1 MKTFSSKGDK
11 GPGLSRKACFALIK
25 RLLARNEGRS
35 PVVEDRI
42 RMLKGIAIH
51 RGRGPHSKGYCL
63 VVKDQA
69 SLNNATGPMWDNL
82 LEELGAESKSTLPLG
97 FEDVPFCGGDSLH
110 RIASPAPG
118 AGGEVRHVMLESRRG
133 RFEKLLEEVTH
144 VDGARAAIITMEA
157 DGKGPMTCVMLEF
170 GKEGLPGGALESIF
184 PSAEVIRVSDDP
196 RRMVF
201 THLGSSCRW
210 MFEPEN
216 DVVLVPVF
224 AREHPD
230 ENKALVT
237 FRGEDGSLE
246 TALCRWSREDES
258 GLGSFIR
265 LSLNTPDR
273 PLLPE
278 SSTSILAEGAVDM
291 PVWLAREDR
300 ALGDDRRIYVISD
313 KAPLFFK
320 ALARIVDAAELSG
333 QGNLSFAR
341 WTEADSGASIYAFR
355 SDFISELESLR
366 DVRAYRIIEAQLE
379 GRGLAVRHGYRFVP
393 EMPDDEGWGAAI
405 KSALFDASGQDKVGW
420 ALVDPC
426 AQGDDGLSSIS
437 AVIIPEFKSFEGYR
451 KHVAV
456 FGPVVRAELI
466 ADEKDKHLEFSA
478 QAEAAWTKAAEA
490 EKASHDANAQS
501 LFDELS
507 KRAKALDE
515 SLRAMEEEVRSTTDM
530 AAPLHAEAK
539 QTRDDLEKTVTGF
552 REAIRGSAEKSA
564 NWSRLQRILQ
574 QHIQLLES
582 YARMLD
588 GTVSSN
594 AQAELARV
602 KSQEAILV
610 RRIQEL
616 RQAEAEVAAA
626 HVKSAELVSRLEEE
640 VARVE
645 AEIERL
651 GEYIAL
657 DAERV
662 AYFDA
667 LTAKMAALA
676 DLRHAKETKSLN
688 LQHAYA
694 QCAVHEQEVNN
705 ELSSLERSLV
715 ALADKKKIVA
725 AQSAEIARRR
735 EVNRAQ
741 GVDVR
746 NAEADRD
753 NLTRALAREEKALA
767 DMIKAGDPRQLARA
781 LLDKAKAVRADIEE
795 VNEARRLLTD
805 GDAEITKLES
815 ELDALLVG
823 QSIDSLRTKVK
834 GTEAA
839 VVVLGRAIH
848 SLEDALAG
856 EDLLRANPIAA
867 EKLRAWGQFK
877 SEASRRL
884 AAARV
889 TYLRCRNPMESPLID
904 EINAAIDALKQLL

>member
-1 MKTFSSKGDK
+1 MKAFSSKGDK

-246 TALCRWSREDES
+246 TALCRWNREDES

-735 EVNRAQ
+735 EENRAQ

-823 QSIDSLRTKVK
+823 QSIDGLRTKVK

-839 VVVLGRAIH
+839 VVVLERAIH

>member
-1 MKTFSSKGDK
+1 MKAFSSKGDK

-170 GKEGLPGGALESIF
+170 GKEGLPGGALESTF

-278 SSTSILAEGAVDM
+278 SSTGILAEGAVDM

-355 SDFISELESLR
+355 SDFISELESFR

-379 GRGLAVRHGYRFVP
+379 GRGLAVRQGYRFVP
-393 EMPDDEGWGAAI
+393 EMRDDEGWGAAI
-405 KSALFDASGQDKVGW
+405 KSALFDASGRDKVGW

-426 AQGDDGLSSIS
+426 AHGDDGLSSIS

-466 ADEKDKHLEFSA
+466 ADEKDRHLEFSA

-490 EKASHDANAQS
+490 EKASHDANAQN

-507 KRAKALDE
+507 KRAKALDD

-539 QTRDDLEKTVTGF
+539 QTRDDLEKTVSGF
-552 REAIRGSAEKSA
+552 REATRGSAEKSA

-574 QHIQLLES
+574 QHIQLFGS

-616 RQAEAEVAAA
+616 KQAEAEVAAA
-626 HVKSAELVSRLEEE
+626 HVKSAELVSRLEGE

-651 GEYIAL
+651 GESISL
-657 DAERV
+657 NAERV

-667 LTAKMAALA
+667 LTAKMATLA
-676 DLRHAKETKSLN
+676 DLRHAKETQSLN
-688 LQHAYA
+688 LRHAYA
-694 QCAVHEQEVNN
+694 QCEVHEQEVNN
-705 ELSSLERSLV
+705 ELLSLERSLV

-735 EVNRAQ
+735 EGVRAQ

-767 DMIKAGDPRQLARA
+767 DMIKGGDPRQLARA

-795 VNEARRLLTD
+795 VNDARRLLTD
-805 GDAEITKLES
+805 GDAEITRLES

-823 QSIDSLRTKVK
+823 QSIDGLRTKVK

-839 VVVLGRAIH
+839 VVVLERAIH

-867 EKLRAWGQFK
+867 EKLRSWEQFK

-884 AAARV
+884 AAARI

>member
-1 MKTFSSKGDK
+1 MKAFSSKGDK

-735 EVNRAQ
+735 EENRAQ

-823 QSIDSLRTKVK
+823 QSIDGLRTKVK

-839 VVVLGRAIH
+839 VVVLERAIH

>member
-1 MKTFSSKGDK
+1 MKAFSSKGDK

-273 PLLPE
+273 PLLLE

-379 GRGLAVRHGYRFVP
+379 GRGLAVRHGHRFVP

-823 QSIDSLRTKVK
+823 QSIDDLRTKVK

-839 VVVLGRAIH
+839 VVVLERAIH

>member
-1 MKTFSSKGDK
+1 MKAFSSKGDN
-11 GPGLSRKACFALIK
+11 GPGLSQKACFALVK

-35 PVVEDRI
+35 LALEDRM
-42 RMLKGIAIH
+42 RVLRGIKMH

-63 VVKDQA
+63 VVNDQA
-69 SLNNATGPMWDNL
+69 CLDNATGPMWDNL
-82 LEELGAESKSTLPLG
+82 LQELGADSKSTLPLG
-97 FEDVPFCGGDSLH
+97 FEDVPFCEGDSLH

-118 AGGEVRHVMLESRRG
+118 AGGEVRHLMLESRRG
-133 RFEKLLEEVTH
+133 RFESLLEEVTH
-144 VDGARAAIITMEA
+144 VDGARAAIVTMEA
-157 DGKGPMTCVMLEF
+157 AGKGPMTCVMLEF
-170 GKEGLPGGALESIF
+170 GKEGLPGGALESLF

-196 RRMVF
+196 RRLVF

-237 FRGEDGSLE
+237 FRGDDGSLE
-246 TALCRWSREDES
+246 TALCRWSRDDES
-258 GLGSFIR
+258 GLGSFIK

-278 SSTSILAEGAVDM
+278 SSSGILAEGAVDM
-291 PVWLAREDR
+291 PVWLAKEDR
-300 ALGDDRRIYVISD
+300 ALADDRRIYVISD

-355 SDFISELESLR
+355 SEFIAELESFR
-366 DVRAYRIIEAQLE
+366 DVRSYRIIEAQLE
-379 GRGLAVRHGYRFVP
+379 GRGLAVRQGYRFVP
-393 EMPDDEGWGAAI
+393 EMPDDDGWGGAV
-405 KSALFDASGQDKVGW
+405 KSALFDASGQDQAGW

-426 AQGDDGLSSIS
+426 AQGDDGLSGVS

-466 ADEKDKHLEFSA
+466 ADEKERHLDFSA
-478 QAEAAWTKAAEA
+478 QAEGAWTQAAEA
-490 EKASHDANAQS
+490 EKAAHDANAQS
-501 LFDELS
+501 MFDELS

-574 QHIQLLES
+574 QHIQLFES

-602 KSQEAILV
+602 KAQEAILV

-616 RQAEAEVAAA
+616 GQAEAEVAAA
-626 HVKSAELVSRLEEE
+626 HVKSAELVSRLEGE

-651 GEYIAL
+651 GESISL

-694 QCAVHEQEVNN
+694 QCDVHEQEVRG
-705 ELSSLERSLV
+705 ELLNLERSLV
-715 ALADKKKIVA
+715 GLTDKRKLVA
-725 AQSAEIARRR
+725 EQAAEVTRRR
-735 EVNRAQ
+735 EAIKAEGVN
-741 GVDVR
+741 VR
-746 NAEADRD
+746 NAEAERD

-767 DMIKAGDPRQLARA
+767 DMIKAGDPRQLARS
-781 LLDKAKAVRADIEE
+781 LLDEAKAIRADIDE

-805 GDAEITKLES
+805 GDAEISKLES
-815 ELDALLVG
+815 ELDTLLDG
-823 QSIDSLRTKVK
+823 QSIDGLRTKVK

-839 VVVLGRAIH
+839 VVVLERAIH

-867 EKLRAWGQFK
+867 EKLRSWEQFK

-904 EINAAIDALKQLL
+904 EINAAIDSLKQLL

>member
-1 MKTFSSKGDK
+1 MKAFSSKGDK
-11 GPGLSRKACFALIK
+11 GPGLSRKACFALVK

-35 PVVEDRI
+35 PAVEDRI

-63 VVKDQA
+63 VVNDQA
-69 SLNNATGPMWDNL
+69 CLDNATGPMWDNL
-82 LEELGAESKSTLPLG
+82 LEEIVAEPKQTLPLG
-97 FEDVPFCGGDSLH
+97 FEGVPFCGGDSLH

-196 RRMVF
+196 RRLVF

-210 MFEPEN
+210 MYEAEN
-216 DVVLVPVF
+216 DVVLVPVL
-224 AREHPD
+224 ARERPD

-246 TALCRWSREDES
+246 TALCRWNREDES
-258 GLGSFIR
+258 GLGSFIK

-278 SSTSILAEGAVDM
+278 SSAGILAEGAVDM

-300 ALGDDRRIYVISD
+300 ALADDRRIYVISD

-355 SDFISELESLR
+355 SEFIAELESFR
-366 DVRAYRIIEAQLE
+366 DVRSYRIIEAQLE
-379 GRGLAVRHGYRFVP
+379 GRGLAVRQGYRFVP
-393 EMPDDEGWGAAI
+393 EMPDDDGWGSAI
-405 KSALFDASGQDKVGW
+405 KSALFDSSGQDKAGW

-426 AQGDDGLSSIS
+426 AQGDDGLSGVS

-456 FGPVVRAELI
+456 FGPIVRAELI
-466 ADEKDKHLEFSA
+466 ADEKDRHLEFSA
-478 QAEAAWTKAAEA
+478 QAEAAWTNAAEA
-490 EKASHDANAQS
+490 EKASHDANARS
-501 LFDELS
+501 LFEELAETA
-507 KRAKALDE
+507 RRLDE

-539 QTRDDLEKTVTGF
+539 QSRDDLEKTVIGF
-552 REAIRGSAEKSA
+552 KEAIRGSAEKSA

-574 QHIQLLES
+574 QHVQLFES

-588 GTVSSN
+588 GTVRSN
-594 AQAELARV
+594 AQAELAKV
-602 KSQEAILV
+602 KSQETILI

-616 RQAEAEVAAA
+616 GQAEAEVAAA
-626 HVKSAELVSRLEEE
+626 HVKSSDLVSRLEGE
-640 VARVE
+640 VIRVE

-651 GEYIAL
+651 GASISQ

-676 DLRHAKETKSLN
+676 DLRHAKEIQSLN
-688 LQHAYA
+688 LRHAYA
-694 QCAVHEQEVNN
+694 QCEVHEQQVKD
-705 ELSSLERSLV
+705 ELLSLESSLQG
-715 ALADKKKIVA
+715 LADKKRIVA
-725 AQSAEIARRR
+725 AQSAEITRRR
-735 EVNRAQ
+735 EEIRAQ

-767 DMIKAGDPRQLARA
+767 DMIKAGDPRQLAKA
-781 LLDKAKAVRADIEE
+781 LLDKAKAVRADIED

-805 GDAEITKLES
+805 GDAEIAKLEA
-815 ELDALLVG
+815 ELDALLNG
-823 QSIDSLRTKVK
+823 QTVDGLGAQVK

-839 VVVLGRAIH
+839 LKVLEQAIH
-848 SLEDALAG
+848 SLEAALAG
-856 EDLLRANPIAA
+856 EDAIRANAVAA
-867 EKLRAWGQFK
+867 DKLRSWGQFK
-877 SEASRRL
+877 AEASSRL

-904 EINAAIDALKQLL
+904 EINAAIDSLKQLL

>member
-823 QSIDSLRTKVK
+823 QSIDDLRTKVK

-839 VVVLGRAIH
+839 VVVLERAIH

>member
-1 MKTFSSKGDK
+1 MKAFSSKGDK

-273 PLLPE
+273 PLLLE

-753 NLTRALAREEKALA
+753 NLTRALAREEKTLA